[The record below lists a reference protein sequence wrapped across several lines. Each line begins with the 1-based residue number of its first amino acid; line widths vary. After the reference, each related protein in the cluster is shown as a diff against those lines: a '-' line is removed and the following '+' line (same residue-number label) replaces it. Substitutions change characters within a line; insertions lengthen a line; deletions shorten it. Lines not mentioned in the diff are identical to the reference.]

1 MLGSNNARL
10 FPLLVHRMSLM
21 VGYAAPLLSSKLT
34 NVHEYGFFQSTMAQ
48 GSSSQIPPATK
59 SPTCLFLAGAGN
71 VQ

>member
-1 MLGSNNARL
+1 
-10 FPLLVHRMSLM
+10 M

-48 GSSSQIPPATK
+48 GNSSRIPPATK